1 MSSTPNKRRIVG
13 TAGHIDHGK
22 TALVR
27 ALTGTPG
34 DRLPEEQRRGITI
47 DLGFSF
53 MREGDLQI
61 GLIDVPG
68 HERFVRNM
76 LAGVG
81 GIDSV
86 LLVVAADE
94 SIKPQTREHFAICKL
109 LGIQQGLVA
118 ITKSD
123 LAEPEMI
130 GLVRLEIE
138 EMARGSF
145 LEGKPILPVSSTTG
159 EGMDDLRR
167 AIIRSVIGLPDR
179 ESEKIYRMPIDR
191 AFTMKGFG
199 SVVTGTAVSGSLSEG
214 SEIEIFPAALRS
226 RARNIQV
233 HGEPRERS
241 IAGERTSINLADIP
255 VGALRRGQQVAEPG
269 SLEPTQILTAELRL
283 LDEAAPLK
291 DQSRVRLH
299 HFSAELLASIRFLDG
314 TGPLLAPGKTA
325 FVQFRLESPVAAVR
339 GDRYVIRRY
348 SPATTV
354 GGGVILDP
362 HLGKMSRGTRPEILK
377 TLASGSLGERVELL
391 ARLQGIRGIT
401 LADLQLR
408 TGYRTPELAALLRG
422 EPLTH
427 LIETERA
434 ARWVHESALAD
445 FRIRA
450 MEFLKTY
457 IAENR
462 MALGVPKSELIQKLM
477 PARADPS
484 LVNFLVQDLAT
495 QRIAVI
501 AGDLIDIPGRSKQLG
516 GAEGDLARLI
526 EQRFADAALKPP
538 PVSELIQTI
547 QQKPKVIEG
556 VVTYLVKTGTLVR
569 LAEGV
574 YLHRDAVGSAT
585 ATLEPYRGKT
595 MDVGAFKELFGLSR
609 KIVIPLLEYFD
620 RARVTRRV
628 GDAREIL

>member
-1 MSSTPNKRRIVG
+1 
-13 TAGHIDHGK
+13 
-22 TALVR
+22 
-27 ALTGTPG
+27 
-34 DRLPEEQRRGITI
+34 
-47 DLGFSF
+47 
-53 MREGDLQI
+53 
-61 GLIDVPG
+61 
-68 HERFVRNM
+68 
-76 LAGVG
+76 
-81 GIDSV
+81 
-86 LLVVAADE
+86 
-94 SIKPQTREHFAICKL
+94 
-109 LGIQQGLVA
+109 
-118 ITKSD
+118 
-123 LAEPEMI
+123 
-130 GLVRLEIE
+130 
-138 EMARGSF
+138 
-145 LEGKPILPVSSTTG
+145 
-159 EGMDDLRR
+159 MDDLRR
-167 AIIRSVIGLPDR
+167 AIIRSVTGLPDR
-179 ESEKIYRMPIDR
+179 ESEKKIYRMPIDR

-199 SVVTGTAVSGSLSEG
+199 SVVTGTAVSGSLLEG

-255 VGALRRGQQVAEPG
+255 LSALRRGQQVAEPG
-269 SLEPTQILTAELRL
+269 SLKPTQILTAELRL
-283 LDEAAPLK
+283 LDDATPLK

-299 HFSAELLASIRFLDG
+299 HFSAELLASVRFLDG
-314 TGPLLAPGKTA
+314 TGALLAPGKAA
-325 FVQFRLESPVAAVR
+325 FVQFRLESPLAAVR

-362 HLGKMSRGTRPEILK
+362 HLGRMSRGTRPEILK

-422 EPLTH
+422 EPLPH
-427 LIETERA
+427 LIETERG
-434 ARWVHESALAD
+434 ARWVHESVLAD

-450 MEFLKTY
+450 MEFLKSY

-477 PARADPS
+477 PAGADPS